1 MKTLHKNLVSFSIYV
16 LTAFVLLWTGCA
28 TYETTI
34 NPVKVQEY
42 KPSYLKGFTLITDS
56 EMPAVGRIT
65 DYDGRLIGSA
75 TLLDSHHILTA
86 GHVVDDSEFHWFET
100 NGMRYCIDSIAL
112 PPLFKIGSIY
122 ILDAAIA
129 KLYEP
134 CLEEPMQIC
143 TKDLVRGESLTV
155 VGHGGK
161 YRKKSDLNTFCY
173 YGTLKEDPFYIKMLC
188 YKGTIWYG
196 DSGGPVLNQNN
207 EIVGI
212 VSSIGFMRGVLYEN
226 SATKIERIAPW
237 IILVL
242 KETN

>member
-1 MKTLHKNLVSFSIYV
+1 MKTLHKNLVNFSTYI
-16 LTAFVLLWTGCA
+16 LPAFILLWAGCA
-28 TYETTI
+28 TCETTI
-34 NPVKVQEY
+34 DRVKVQEY
-42 KPSYLKGFTLITDS
+42 KPPYLKGFTLIADS

-65 DYDGRLIGSA
+65 DYEGELIGSA
-75 TLLDSHHILTA
+75 TLLDPHHVLTA
-86 GHVVDDSEFHWFET
+86 GHVVDDSEFYWFET

-129 KLYEP
+129 ELYEP

-143 TKDLVRGESLTV
+143 TKDLVRGELLTV

-161 YRKKSDLNTFCY
+161 YRKKSDPSTFCY

-212 VSSIGFMRGVLYEN
+212 VSSIGFIRGALYEN

-237 IILVL
+237 ITLIL
-242 KETN
+242 KDE